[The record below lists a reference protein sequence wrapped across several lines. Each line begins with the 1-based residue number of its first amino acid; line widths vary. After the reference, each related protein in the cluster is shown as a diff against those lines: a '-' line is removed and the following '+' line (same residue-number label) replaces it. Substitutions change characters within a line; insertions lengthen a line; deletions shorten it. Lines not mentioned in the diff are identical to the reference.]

1 MKDYC
6 ERGTPKMQPYRQNLT
21 RGNTRRKYTRAELL
35 EMTEIKLRNICFE
48 ERLVKGVWHL
58 MDRESLISIIL
69 KYRSAETSY
78 LIKGNKEGGFERVA
92 EAVKK
97 YLFTKL
103 ADNGKIKIP
112 AKISLY
118 WELGLDRKDEYKVT
132 TEIHLDETNVLLVS
146 EKNELC
152 GIFNLVRDEN
162 QNKLFYLVTVK
173 NNLRVQRS
181 NNRHYSLLFFKK
193 DDSEYLYQTY
203 YREKA
208 MPPTN
213 FFYYKIPIND
223 LEIRELEET
232 GNVLA
237 IDFGTS
243 NTTAGVYL
251 THNYVSE
258 PCYNDILNERI
269 KLNEINFVKFSD
281 GSFRDGVKDGRMT
294 EVLPTV
300 VYVADCADP
309 QNIRYCFGYEAK
321 SLIKKN
327 DYTGEASVFQGIKRW
342 VNNYTLN
349 EEITDERGN
358 VAQVKRGDLI
368 RAYLLH
374 IIQTAEHQFKCRF
387 QKVHISSPVKLKQQS
402 LTMFREILAEYQVE
416 TQDALDEGLAV
427 LYNTI
432 ADQIEKSK
440 FNDGEEYQALVI
452 DCGGGTTDLSSCRFS
467 IREGFMSY
475 KIDLH
480 MTFENG
486 DTNFGGNNITY
497 RILQFMKIVLAHYY
511 RNKREIIDIDSLI
524 EIPNADIFRSVDEL
538 GAGQIYEQFQ
548 QSYEAAEAVI
558 PTHFKEFENK
568 AREDYQR
575 VKNNYYFL
583 WEIADNMKK
592 EFFQKTNILRNRF
605 DYSGSDEQDSDLHII
620 ALTKWCLSILE
631 NGAFRFEYNFPG
643 VVFNIKEINKLIKA
657 DIYDLVRK
665 FLEKFYENRELQNY
679 SIIKLTGQS
688 CRIDAFREALKEF
701 VPGKSIEFKQ
711 KKEGAENTPD
721 LKLACLRGALRYINA
736 KTVGEI
742 EATIHNDIAVIPY
755 TVSALTYN
763 KEEKVLL
770 YSQEKANQSKGF
782 ISRPIGI
789 QEVAFSL
796 KSHEGVLRRE
806 YICPNDFNEYKAITA
821 EEIIADYPEK
831 IVQEDTDTIRD
842 GEARFFL
849 FAQDDCWGFDVLP
862 IARKDGQLLMAKKK
876 YFAFEDDLSELDF
889 FDGLK

>member
-1 MKDYC
+1 M
-6 ERGTPKMQPYRQNLT
+6 
-21 RGNTRRKYTRAELL
+21 RGNPRRKYTREELM
-35 EMTEIKLRNICFE
+35 EMTVIKLRDICYE
-48 ERLVKGVWHL
+48 ERLVKGVWHS
-58 MDRESLISIIL
+58 MDRESLIRIIL
-69 KYRSAETSY
+69 KYRNAERSF
-78 LIKGNKEGGFERVA
+78 LITENKDGGFGRVA

-103 ADNGKIKIP
+103 PDYGKIKIP

-118 WELGLDRKDEYKVT
+118 WELGLDRKDQYKVT
-132 TEIHLDETNVLLVS
+132 SDIRLDETNVLLVNDQ
-146 EKNELC
+146 NELY

-162 QNKLFYLVTVK
+162 QNELFYLVAAKHNIQVRPST
-173 NNLRVQRS
+173 
-181 NNRHYSLLFFKK
+181 NRHYNLLFFKK
-193 DDSEYLYQTY
+193 DDSEYLYQAY
-203 YREKA
+203 YREKP

-213 FFYYKIPIND
+213 LFYYKMPIID

-232 GNVLA
+232 GIVLA

-251 THNYVSE
+251 THNYVGD

-269 KLNEINFVKFSD
+269 KLNEINFVQFTD
-281 GSFRDGVKDGRMT
+281 GSARDIALGFKISRMT
-294 EVLPTV
+294 EVLPTI
-300 VYVADCADP
+300 VYVADCSDP
-309 QNIRYCFGYEAK
+309 QHIKYFFGYEAK

-327 DYTGEASVFQGIKRW
+327 DYTGEASVYQGIKRW
-342 VNNYTLN
+342 VNNYTTM
-349 EEITDERGN
+349 EEVTDERGN
-358 VAQVKRGDLI
+358 IAQVKRGDLI
-368 RAYLLH
+368 RAYLLYV
-374 IIQTAEHQFKCRF
+374 IQTAEHQFKCRF
-387 QKVHISSPVKLKQQS
+387 KKIHVSSPVKLKQQS
-402 LTMFREILAEYQVE
+402 LAMFREILPEYQVE

-452 DCGGGTTDLSSCRFS
+452 DCGGGTTDLSSCRFQ
-467 IREGFMSY
+467 ITEGFMSY

-480 MTFENG
+480 MNFENG

-497 RILQFMKIVLAHYY
+497 RIMQFMKIVLAHYY
-511 RNKREIIDIDSLI
+511 RNQRDIIDIDSLI
-524 EIPNADIFRSVDEL
+524 AIPNADIFRFVDEM
-538 GAGQIYEQFQ
+538 GAGKLYEQFIR
-548 QSYEAAEAVI
+548 SYNEAEGVI
-558 PTHFKEFENK
+558 PTRFKEYENK

-605 DYSGSDEQDSDLHII
+605 DYSGSDDQDSDLHVT
-620 ALTKWCLSILE
+620 ALNKWCLSVLE
-631 NGAFRFEYNFPG
+631 NGSFRFEYNFPG
-643 VVFNIKEINKLIKA
+643 IIFNIKEINKLIKG

-665 FLEKFYENRELQNY
+665 FLEKFYEDRELQNF

-711 KKEGAENTPD
+711 RKEGDENTPD

-736 KTVGEI
+736 KTVGQI
-742 EATIHNDIAVIPY
+742 EATIHNDIAVMPY
-755 TVSALTYN
+755 MVSALTYN

-770 YSQEKANQSKGF
+770 YSREKANQSKGF

-789 QEVAFSL
+789 QEVAFYL

-806 YICPNDFNEYKAITA
+806 YVCLNDFRDYQSITP
-821 EEIIADYPEK
+821 EEVIAKYPQQII
-831 IVQEDTDTIRD
+831 QEDTDTIRD

-862 IARKDGQLLMAKKK
+862 IARKEGRLYIAKMK
-876 YFAFEDDLSELDF
+876 YYAFEDDLSELDF